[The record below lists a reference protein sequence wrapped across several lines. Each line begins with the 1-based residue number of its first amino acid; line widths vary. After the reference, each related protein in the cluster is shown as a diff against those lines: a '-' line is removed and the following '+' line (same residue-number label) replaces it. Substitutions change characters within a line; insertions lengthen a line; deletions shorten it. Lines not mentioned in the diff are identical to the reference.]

1 MPDQLRNSTRPIW
14 SDTAVISRQEQQTG
28 EVTVDVCV
36 VGAGI
41 TGLTAAYLL
50 GQSGKKVAVIDLG
63 RVGSGET
70 SHSTAHLTEVFDIGY
85 RELISKFGLEGA
97 ELAAQSMR
105 RSIERIEQNIL
116 ELGIECDFKRV
127 PGYRYT
133 VFRGDVNEL
142 EAEAA
147 AALQIGVP
155 NQLIFDAPLPFHTER
170 AIRFDHQAQFNPL
183 KYLSGLVSALA
194 RQGCLI
200 YEETR
205 MTDVEEGEPCRV
217 VTDQGTIL
225 ADDVIVAANVPST
238 NRFFLH
244 TKIAAYRTYALAAIV
259 KKEFDR
265 DALYWDS
272 LTPYHYVR
280 SYEFAGQSY
289 VIIGGEDHK
298 TGQDQHTEL
307 HFRRLQEWAD
317 ENFGIEKVTHR
328 WSGQVIEP
336 VDGLPFIGRNPMSDH
351 VYVATGFSG
360 LGITFGTIAGMLIS
374 DLILDNPNPWIELYD
389 ASRVKPFASIRNF
402 ISENIDYPSHLIA
415 DRLTPAQSND
425 VSRLREN
432 EGAIIRL
439 GAKKVA
445 AYRDP
450 EGELH
455 LLSPVCPHLGC
466 YVQWN
471 EAERSWDCP
480 CHGSRFD
487 PFGKLLNGPA
497 RSDLASEEYDENAPM
512 IAERYDSTGQSPS
525 PVGPLLPSMFICP
538 LNNDS
543 KSRKS

>member
-1 MPDQLRNSTRPIW
+1 MPGQPCHSTRPIW
-14 SDTAVISRQEQQTG
+14 LDTAVIPRQEQQTG

-50 GQSGKKVAVIDLG
+50 GRGGKKVAVIDLG

-85 RELISKFGLEGA
+85 QELISKFGLDGA
-97 ELAAQSMR
+97 KLAAQSMR
-105 RSIERIEQNIL
+105 RAIERIEQNIR
-116 ELGIECDFKRV
+116 ELGIDCEYKRV

-133 VFRGDVNEL
+133 ELRSDIEKL
-142 EAEAA
+142 EADAA
-147 AALQIGVP
+147 AALQVGVP
-155 NQLIFDAPLPFHTER
+155 NSLIFDAPLPFHTER
-170 AIRFDHQAQFNPL
+170 AIRFEHQAQFNPL
-183 KYLSGLVSALA
+183 KYLAGLVTALV

-217 VTDQGTIL
+217 ITDQGTIL
-225 ADDVIVAANVPST
+225 ADDVVVAANVPSA

-244 TKIAAYRTYALAAIV
+244 TKIAAYRTYAIAATV
-259 KKEFDR
+259 KSSFDY
-265 DALYWDS
+265 DALYWDT
-272 LTPYHYVR
+272 LNPYHYVR
-280 SYEFAGQSY
+280 SYEFAGKKY
-289 VIIGGEDHK
+289 VIFGGEDHK
-298 TGQDQHTEL
+298 TGQELHTEL
-307 HFRRLQEWAD
+307 HFQHLQEWAD
-317 ENFGIEKVTHR
+317 ARFGIERVTHR

-336 VDGLPFIGRNPMSDH
+336 VDGLPFIGRNPMSERI
-351 VYVATGFSG
+351 YVATGFSG
-360 LGITFGTIAGMLIS
+360 LGMTFGTVAGMLLS
-374 DLILDNPNPWIELYD
+374 DLILDNPNPWVELYD
-389 ASRVKPFASIRNF
+389 ASRVKPFAAIRNF

-415 DRLTPAQSND
+415 DRLTPAQTKD

-432 EGAIIRL
+432 EGAIIRV

-471 EAERSWDCP
+471 EAEKSWDCP

-497 RSDLASEEYDENAPM
+497 RADLASEEYDLNAPL
-512 IAERYDSTGQSPS
+512 IAERYESPDQSPS
-525 PVGPLLPSMFICP
+525 PVGPLLPSVFYC
-538 LNNDS
+538 
-543 KSRKS
+543 KTRKS